1 MQTII
6 LKNETYLLEG
16 YSMVGPLEGKGP
28 LKDYFDY
35 VIKDDTLKE
44 SSFEKS
50 ERKLLLDIITGAIQ
64 KSGLNISDIQFFFGG
79 DLLNQIVSSSFT
91 ARELSLPFIGLYSA
105 CATMTESLALASIF
119 VDNNLAE
126 NVVAGTCTH
135 FSSAERQ
142 YRFPLELGNQR
153 PPTAQWTITGGGASI
168 ISKRKS
174 NIRINS
180 VTFGKVVDF
189 GISDINNM
197 GAAMAPSACD
207 SILTHIKNRNL
218 KSEDYDMILTGD
230 LGKLGSEILIDLM
243 EHNGVVLGK
252 NYSDC
257 GCMIFDKTE
266 RVFMGGSGAG
276 CSASVLN
283 SYLLKKLK
291 NGEFKRV
298 LLVSTGALMSTTTSQ
313 QGDTIPG
320 IAHAVELEYVP
331 NFKKQNDLVIFGV
344 KNENVKNKKNFKKS
358 EKIVQKLKNNGKNSA
373 ISEKNLKNFNVS
385 TKNSNTSSPSSKQK
399 KTNLTMQTLD
409 SANTSKRREK

>member
-6 LKNETYLLEG
+6 LKNDTYLLEG

-35 VIKDDTLKE
+35 IIKDDTLKE
-44 SSFEKS
+44 ATFEKS
-50 ERKLLLDIITGAIQ
+50 ERKLLRDIITGAIE

-153 PPTAQWTITGGGASI
+153 PPTAQWTITGGGACV
-168 ISKRKS
+168 ISKTKS

-180 VTFGKVVDF
+180 VTFGKVIDF

-197 GAAMAPSACD
+197 GAAMAPAACD
-207 SILTHIKNRNL
+207 TILTHIKNRNL
-218 KSEDYDMILTGD
+218 TTKDYDMILTGD

-320 IAHAVELEYVP
+320 IAHAVEFEYVE
-331 NFKKQNDLVIFGV
+331 NKKQSQSKTINFGADEDDKMTRKARSLVS
-344 KNENVKNKKNFKKS
+344 KRSTNTAKSKTKKASKTNRT
-358 EKIVQKLKNNGKNSA
+358 A
-373 ISEKNLKNFNVS
+373 IS
-385 TKNSNTSSPSSKQK
+385 NSKTN
-399 KTNLTMQTLD
+399 KTNLTMKTRDASLF
-409 SANTSKRREK
+409 SKKRSTK